1 MTSWLASVFIL
12 VSFARLSDATPTPD
26 AGWWQPSPGTSWQ
39 IQLDGA
45 LDTSFDVAVYD
56 VDLFDV
62 PAATIAELH
71 ADGRK
76 VICYFSAG
84 SWEDWRPDAEASPD
98 EAIGKPVA
106 DWPGEWWLDVRDD
119 RVRALL
125 LARLELAAEKGC
137 DGVDPDW
144 LHAYE
149 FGEPVAGFPLTA
161 DEQIAFN
168 TWLADA
174 AHARGLAIGLK
185 NDIYQVEALVNHFD
199 WELNEE
205 CFQYDEC
212 DLLVPFIEAGKP
224 VFQIEYGPPS
234 LAAEVCPRALAL
246 GFDTLIKNLEL
257 DSPQTACSDG

>member
-1 MTSWLASVFIL
+1 MIQMLASFVIL
-12 VSFARLSDATPTPD
+12 VSFARLGEATPAPA
-26 AGWWQPSPGTSWQ
+26 AGWWQPTPGTSWQ
-39 IQLDGA
+39 IQLDGD

-56 VDLFDV
+56 VDLFET
-62 PAATIAELH
+62 PAATIEALR
-71 ADGRK
+71 ADGRR

-84 SWEDWRPDAEASPD
+84 SWEEWRPDADAFPAD
-98 EAIGKPVA
+98 AIGEPVA
-106 DWPGEWWLDVRDD
+106 DWPGEWWLDVRDE

-125 LARLELAAEKGC
+125 LVRLDLAAQKGC

-144 LHAYE
+144 LHTYE
-149 FGEPVAGFPLTA
+149 LGEETTGFPLTS
-161 DEQIAFN
+161 DEQLDFN
-168 TWLADA
+168 IFLADA

-185 NDIYQVEALVNHFD
+185 NDIYQAEALVAHFD

-212 DLLVPFIEAGKP
+212 DLLLPFIEAGKP

-234 LAAEVCPRALAL
+234 LAADVCPRADAL

-257 DSPQTACSDG
+257 DAPRTACG